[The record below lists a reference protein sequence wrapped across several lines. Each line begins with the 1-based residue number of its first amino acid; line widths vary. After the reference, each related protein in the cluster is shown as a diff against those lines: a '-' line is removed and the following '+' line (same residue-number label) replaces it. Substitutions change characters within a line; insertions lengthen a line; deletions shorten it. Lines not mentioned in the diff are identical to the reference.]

1 MLCVKR
7 PLLLLLLISAAWV
20 PRSHADSF
28 FSSCEDGVGNIFNA
42 TVIITQESLSGM
54 PGNGLSVGSEIA
66 VYSSDPA
73 YPNFCAGMMTWN
85 GIVGSISIWGDD
97 ALTSVKDGL
106 IAGEEFQFWIYDAAS
121 GTQYSGPTVSP
132 SFLLGNNQYENDGIY
147 ILSSLQI
154 SSGTSTV
161 SISLKEGWNLV
172 GLDREVVDADYR
184 VLFPFSV
191 ENTLFSFNGNYV
203 QPSNTNLET
212 GTGYWLRMAVDE
224 IVELEGLPLENISP
238 QLRSGWNLISGPACN
253 VPLGEIGDPDGI
265 IIENTLFSFNGSYTS
280 AADIEQGKSY
290 WIRTNSAGSVS
301 LTCSTVASKRSTM
314 RAVPQA
320 ATQPVLQPAFKAGT
334 PGLRP
339 AFKAGAPGF
348 KPAFKAGTPGLQPQF
363 PNMSGFSGA
372 AISASIVVRDNVNET
387 AIIIGVHPDA
397 SDDFENIFDLFAPPP
412 PPVGA
417 FDARSRIGTED
428 FLIDI
433 RSDSPEQKIFTILYQ
448 PEMDQGS
455 IVLHWDPVLLAAQGS
470 FEIVDNINGT
480 LFGPVDMTLVDSL
493 DISTTGG
500 LLDSGLRILV
510 RSSVV
515 FAPDQPELSVPA
527 DFALDVA
534 MNSSLSWTPAERATG
549 YHLQVARESDVTF
562 DQPVLE
568 EWTSEEVSS
577 AIDRL
582 DVSTSYLWRIRAQ
595 NAAGFGSWSIIRQF
609 STASVQN
616 TPTESENELP
626 GSVALDQNYPNPFNP
641 TTTISF
647 EIPAPEHVSL
657 SIFDMTGRK
666 VADLISRTLSSG
678 RHEIRWDASGFS
690 SGVYLYRLRAG
701 AVIRTKTL
709 LLMK

>member
-1 MLCVKR
+1 MCVKR
-7 PLLLLLLISAAWV
+7 PLLLLLLISAVWV
-20 PRSHADSF
+20 PRSRADSF

-42 TVIITQESLSGM
+42 TVVFTQESLSGM

-334 PGLRP
+334 PVFQP

-417 FDARSRIGTED
+417 FDARSRIGAED

>member
-1 MLCVKR
+1 
-7 PLLLLLLISAAWV
+7 
-20 PRSHADSF
+20 
-28 FSSCEDGVGNIFNA
+28 
-42 TVIITQESLSGM
+42 
-54 PGNGLSVGSEIA
+54 
-66 VYSSDPA
+66 
-73 YPNFCAGMMTWN
+73 
-85 GIVGSISIWGDD
+85 
-97 ALTSVKDGL
+97 
-106 IAGEEFQFWIYDAAS
+106 
-121 GTQYSGPTVSP
+121 
-132 SFLLGNNQYENDGIY
+132 
-147 ILSSLQI
+147 
-154 SSGTSTV
+154 
-161 SISLKEGWNLV
+161 
-172 GLDREVVDADYR
+172 
-184 VLFPFSV
+184 
-191 ENTLFSFNGNYV
+191 
-203 QPSNTNLET
+203 
-212 GTGYWLRMAVDE
+212 
-224 IVELEGLPLENISP
+224 
-238 QLRSGWNLISGPACN
+238 
-253 VPLGEIGDPDGI
+253 
-265 IIENTLFSFNGSYTS
+265 
-280 AADIEQGKSY
+280 
-290 WIRTNSAGSVS
+290 
-301 LTCSTVASKRSTM
+301 
-314 RAVPQA
+314 
-320 ATQPVLQPAFKAGT
+320 
-334 PGLRP
+334 
-339 AFKAGAPGF
+339 
-348 KPAFKAGTPGLQPQF
+348 
-363 PNMSGFSGA
+363 
-372 AISASIVVRDNVNET
+372 
-387 AIIIGVHPDA
+387 
-397 SDDFENIFDLFAPPP
+397 
-412 PPVGA
+412 
-417 FDARSRIGTED
+417 
-428 FLIDI
+428 
-433 RSDSPEQKIFTILYQ
+433 
-448 PEMDQGS
+448 MDQGS